1 MKTPLKDIKPS
12 EATVRLTQIVQQ
24 AYHRRSRQ
32 LPSNLSEIVDT
43 LKGDLLKYMP
53 SVSFE
58 TIDEAV
64 TFEVLHDDKAQLSP
78 AFIFA
83 AIRKHYQQPAE
94 ARNEDKD
101 ELYLWKQRLRYFED
115 RNLGGSHWADECR
128 WWIEHI
134 TKGDDEG
141 DTIRLLDICAEWVA
155 KSDEQKQAFTVQTK
169 DGIVVEL
176 PTFNARREYGY
187 LVMRGQLTDET
198 LAHHFDQAISDINT
212 DRLASRHPRLTRD
225 EARVN
230 PDVVARCKR
239 LAVIDWLRA
248 CNTSGKKPHDY
259 LNPTADESSYQQYR
273 RESV

>member
-1 MKTPLKDIKPS
+1 MNKPIN
-12 EATVRLTQIVQQ
+12 EIDTYNLTVRINRIVME
-24 AYHRRSRQ
+24 AYKRRSRQ

-53 SVSFE
+53 SVSIE

-115 RNLGGSHWADECR
+115 RNLGGSQWADECR
-128 WWIEHI
+128 WWIERI

-141 DTIRLLDICAEWVA
+141 ETIRLLDICAEWVA
-155 KSDEQKQAFTVQTK
+155 KSDEQKHAFTVQTK

-176 PTFNARREYGY
+176 PAFNTRREYGY
-187 LVMRGQLTDET
+187 LKMRGQLTDET
-198 LAHHFDQAISDINT
+198 LAHHFDQAISDINA

-248 CNTSGKKPHDY
+248 CNTRNTTPSAILTP
-259 LNPTADESSYQQYR
+259 LAEELSYFDYR
-273 RESV
+273 RTR